1 MPSGKESGSNNS
13 GRFVIEGKVNKS
25 KIMIK
30 KPADSLDGNK
40 GGLSEYII
48 DPKDVKI
55 KRVSGANPEF

>member
-1 MPSGKESGSNNS
+1 
-13 GRFVIEGKVNKS
+13 
-25 KIMIK
+25 MIK